1 MRFSICSWTFGN
13 TPLEQV
19 FAFVSSAGYSCIDL
33 TATVDD
39 FDCDRVSR
47 LAREFSLEISGLTC
61 DSGWPAEEHDLANKN
76 LLNRQKAVAYF
87 KRQIQAVRTVGGDYL
102 IVVPSAVGKSSPMG
116 RDTVEDWKWGVESV
130 CNLTETAEENG
141 VTLVIEP
148 LNRYESCIVNT
159 AEDALRFVKEVNH
172 RRVKALL
179 DTYHMN
185 IEESDMHRAFLTL
198 YDWVELVHFALE
210 KAQTLAKEVGPSSE
224 GFRFLR
230 GITRARSRRGLRH
243 HPEYVTCRAR
253 ANMLRKRF
261 TRI

>member
-1 MRFSICSWTFGN
+1 M
-13 TPLEQV
+13 
-19 FAFVSSAGYSCIDL
+19 
-33 TATVDD
+33 
-39 FDCDRVSR
+39 
-47 LAREFSLEISGLTC
+47 
-61 DSGWPAEEHDLANKN
+61 
-76 LLNRQKAVAYF
+76 
-87 KRQIQAVRTVGGDYL
+87 
-102 IVVPSAVGKSSPMG
+102 
-116 RDTVEDWKWGVESV
+116 
-130 CNLTETAEENG
+130 
-141 VTLVIEP
+141 
-148 LNRYESCIVNT
+148 
-159 AEDALRFVKEVNH
+159 RFVKEVNH